1 MISETDDTRLGRLEG
16 RMDLMIQAIQ
26 ELRESIQE
34 LRGSIQEIR
43 QELHQEVRAVN
54 GRIDRLT
61 LAVLGMGGGV
71 IVALISLVGVLAVQL
86 IRSG

>member
-16 RMDLMIQAIQ
+16 RMDLMVQAIQ
-26 ELRESIQE
+26 DLRESIQDV
-34 LRGSIQEIR
+34 R

-71 IVALISLVGVLAVQL
+71 IVALVSLVGVLAVQL

>member
-16 RMDLMIQAIQ
+16 QMDLMVQAIQ
-26 ELRESIQE
+26 DLRESIQD
-34 LRGSIQEIR
+34 LR

-61 LAVLGMGGGV
+61 LAVLGMGGGA

-86 IRSG
+86 MRSG

>member
-16 RMDLMIQAIQ
+16 RMDLMVQAIQ
-26 ELRESIQE
+26 DLRESIQD
-34 LRGSIQEIR
+34 LR

-61 LAVLGMGGGV
+61 LAVLGMGGGA

-86 IRSG
+86 MRSG

>member
-26 ELRESIQE
+26 DLRESIQD
-34 LRGSIQEIR
+34 LRASIQDVR
-43 QELHQEVRAVN
+43 QEFHQEVRAIN

-61 LAVLGMGGGV
+61 LAVLGIGGAV
-71 IVALISLVGVLAVQL
+71 IVALVSLVGVLAAQL
-86 IRSG
+86 ARGG

>member
-16 RMDLMIQAIQ
+16 QMELMVQAIQ
-26 ELRESIQE
+26 ELR
-34 LRGSIQEIR
+34 
-43 QELHQEVRAVN
+43 QEVRLELRAVN

-71 IVALISLVGVLAVQL
+71 IVALVSLVGVLAVQL
-86 IRSG
+86 VRSG

>member
-26 ELRESIQE
+26 DLR
-34 LRGSIQEIR
+34 QEIQDLR

-61 LAVLGMGGGV
+61 LSVLGIGGAV
-71 IVALISLVGVLAVQL
+71 IVALVSLVGVLAAQL
-86 IRSG
+86 ARGG

>member
-16 RMDLMIQAIQ
+16 QMELMVQAIQ
-26 ELRESIQE
+26 DLRQE
-34 LRGSIQEIR
+34 VR
-43 QELHQEVRAVN
+43 QELRAVN

-86 IRSG
+86 ARGG

>member
-16 RMDLMIQAIQ
+16 RMDLMVQAIQ
-26 ELRESIQE
+26 DLRESIQD
-34 LRGSIQEIR
+34 LR

-71 IVALISLVGVLAVQL
+71 IVALVSLVGVLAVQL

>member
-1 MISETDDTRLGRLEG
+1 MISEADDTRLGRLEG
-16 RMDLMIQAIQ
+16 RMDLMVQAIQ
-26 ELRESIQE
+26 DLRESIQD
-34 LRGSIQEIR
+34 LR

-61 LAVLGMGGGV
+61 LAVLGMGGGA

-86 IRSG
+86 MRSG

>member
-16 RMDLMIQAIQ
+16 QMELMVQAIRD
-26 ELRESIQE
+26 LRN
-34 LRGSIQEIR
+34 
-43 QELHQEVRAVN
+43 EVRATN
-54 GRIDRLT
+54 ARIDRLT

-71 IVALISLVGVLAVQL
+71 IVALVSLVGVLAVQL

>member
-16 RMDLMIQAIQ
+16 QMELMVQAMQEVRQ
-26 ELRESIQE
+26 ELR
-34 LRGSIQEIR
+34 
-43 QELHQEVRAVN
+43 AVH

-71 IVALISLVGVLAVQL
+71 VVALISLVGVLAVQL
-86 IRSG
+86 IRNG

>member
-16 RMDLMIQAIQ
+16 RMDLMIQAMQ
-26 ELRESIQE
+26 EVRESIQE

-54 GRIDRLT
+54 GRMNRLT

>member
-16 RMDLMIQAIQ
+16 RMDLMVQAIQ
-26 ELRESIQE
+26 DLRESIQD
-34 LRGSIQEIR
+34 LR

-61 LAVLGMGGGV
+61 LAVLGMGGGA
-71 IVALISLVGVLAVQL
+71 IVALISLVGVLALQL
-86 IRSG
+86 MRSG

>member
-16 RMDLMIQAIQ
+16 RMDLMVQAIQ
-26 ELRESIQE
+26 DLRESIQD
-34 LRGSIQEIR
+34 LRIQDVR

-71 IVALISLVGVLAVQL
+71 IVALVSLVGVLAVQL

>member
-16 RMDLMIQAIQ
+16 RMDLMIQAMQ
-26 ELRESIQE
+26 EVRESIQE

-54 GRIDRLT
+54 GRMDRLT